1 MEPTGSPVKHWTPL
15 LGEDARRKLLP
26 MGDIAETL
34 YHPIVLFDG
43 VCNLCSGSVQ
53 FILKRD
59 QEGKFR
65 FASLQSEAGR
75 KLMLEHGLD
84 PDALSSVVVIDE
96 GRAYQES
103 SAALRIARHLPGAW
117 KLLRVFA
124 AVPRPVR
131 DVVYRLIA
139 RNRYRW
145 FGKTEACWL
154 PTPELRARF
163 L

>member
-1 MEPTGSPVKHWTPL
+1 MAEAPHPTL
-15 LGEDARRKLLP
+15 
-26 MGDIAETL
+26 
-34 YHPIVLFDG
+34 LFDG

-59 QEGKFR
+59 KAGRFR
-65 FASLQSEAGR
+65 FASLQSDAGR
-75 KLMLEHGLD
+75 RLMTGHGLD
-84 PDALSSVVVIDE
+84 PAALSSVVLIED

-103 SAALRIARHLPGAW
+103 TAALRIARHLPGAW
-117 KLLRVFA
+117 KLLRVFTII
-124 AVPRPVR
+124 PRPLR
-131 DVVYRLIA
+131 DAAYRLIA

-163 L
+163 LE